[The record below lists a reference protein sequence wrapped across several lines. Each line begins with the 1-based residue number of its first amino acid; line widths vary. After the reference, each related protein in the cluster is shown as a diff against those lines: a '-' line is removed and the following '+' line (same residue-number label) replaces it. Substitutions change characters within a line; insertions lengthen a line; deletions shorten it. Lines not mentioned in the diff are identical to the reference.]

1 MDENYK
7 CSKVP
12 TTTKA
17 DNELESTKQEMTGV
31 REENTRLKNLL
42 QQVEKDYKALQ
53 VQFMDMSRKEYSDKN
68 RSSIFPV
75 NGWSNSDYS
84 NDRDQ
89 DLVSLSLGTNIHAK
103 TKKENVLAKPTC
115 ERDSTELGLG
125 CSSESS
131 KTDDGPTSP
140 GKILGPEI
148 REVPKTS
155 RDDEICQTSVKRARV
170 CVRARCE
177 TPTMNDGCQ
186 WRKYGQKTAKGNP
199 CPRAYYRCTVSPSC
213 PVRKQVQRCMADM
226 SILIT
231 TYEGTH
237 DHPIPISGTAMAST
251 TSAAASMLLSG
262 PTASPPLNPYGP
274 PPVPPYSTVT
284 LDLTTEPSAT
294 RGGFSLHSSPP
305 SQQNPTFPA
314 TGLSFSPVEPNT
326 GSSVWGVSGGGF
338 SFDLPEK
345 SAHEQKYVSYLE
357 KLSQSSSQQALTE
370 TLTRAISSDPS
381 FQSVLAAVVSTMAAA
396 KGGEGGK

>member
-1 MDENYK
+1 M
-7 CSKVP
+7 S
-12 TTTKA
+12 
-17 DNELESTKQEMTGV
+17 GV

-53 VQFMDMSRKEYSDKN
+53 VQFMDMSRKEYSDKY
-68 RSSIFPV
+68 RSLTFPV
-75 NGWSNSDYS
+75 NGSSNADYDD
-84 NDRDQ
+84 DRDQ
-89 DLVSLSLGTNIHAK
+89 ELVSLSLGTNIPAK
-103 TKKENVLAKPTC
+103 TKKENVLPKPTC
-115 ERDSTELGLG
+115 EKDSTELGLG

-140 GKILGPEI
+140 CKVPG
-148 REVPKTS
+148 PKTS

-199 CPRAYYRCTVSPSC
+199 CPRAYYRCTVSPTC

-284 LDLTTEPSAT
+284 LDLTTEPAAT
-294 RGGFSLHSSPP
+294 RGGFSLHSPP
-305 SQQNPTFPA
+305 TSQQNPGFPA
-314 TGLSFSPVEPNT
+314 TGLSFSPVEPNM

-338 SFDLPEK
+338 SFDLPGK

-357 KLSQSSSQQALTE
+357 KLSHASSQQALTE

-381 FQSVLAAVVSTMAAA
+381 FQSVLAAVVSTMAA
-396 KGGEGGK
+396 KGGEGEK